1 MRRQRADDEAAGP
14 ARATEMAPLD
24 PNVLIEIRDLRV
36 HFHLAEGLLTAVHGI
51 HLVVRKNRI
60 LVVTG
65 ESGCRKSMTAR
76 AIMGIIPSPPGM
88 VTEQIYYNAAA
99 REPPI
104 NLTDLDPKGEAYR
117 EVRGNQISMIF
128 QEPMS
133 MLESGA
139 AIGNQIGKV
148 IALHQRLPKKA
159 AGSGGRTAGPGR
171 DRRPEPANRPVT
183 GSSSQ
188 EACASG
194 P

>member
-51 HLVVRKNRI
+51 DL
-60 LVVTG
+60 
-65 ESGCRKSMTAR
+65 
-76 AIMGIIPSPPGM
+76 
-88 VTEQIYYNAAA
+88 TEQICYNAAA
-99 REPPI
+99 GEPPI

-133 MLESGA
+133 TLSPVQRS
-139 AIGNQIGKV
+139 AIRSARSSRSIRGCRRRRRDLAVELLDRVG
-148 IALHQRLPKKA
+148 IADPN
-159 AGSGGRTAGPGR
+159 
-171 DRRPEPANRPVT
+171 RRID
-183 GSSSQ
+183 Q
-188 EACASG
+188 
-194 P
+194 